1 MFSMPSIRNALAA
14 VAVLSAALALG
25 GASAAS
31 AATHA
36 PQTEPINLYLYVGN
50 GNLVPQVEPTQ
61 IYTADGTII
70 DEQGKPLPAPYGAAG
85 RSTPAGPGVLPRPPP
100 AWAGPASTGA
110 RSYRTSSA
118 RAGPRC
124 PHPTPAATTSS
135 A

>member
-1 MFSMPSIRNALAA
+1 MSSMRPIRNPLAA

-31 AATHA
+31 ATTHVA
-36 PQTEPINLYLYVGN
+36 QTEPTNLYLYVGN

-85 RSTPAGPGVLPRPPP
+85 EK
-100 AWAGPASTGA
+100 
-110 RSYRTSSA
+110 
-118 RAGPRC
+118 
-124 PHPTPAATTSS
+124 
-135 A
+135 